1 MLKSWLNFNLS
12 RKIRSIRPFASM
24 VEEELKTVDLV
35 KKYRRREVEDLL
47 KRKFYYIQSFE
58 IYNGQAGL
66 FDFGPPGCALK
77 NNLE

>member
-1 MLKSWLNFNLS
+1 
-12 RKIRSIRPFASM
+12 M